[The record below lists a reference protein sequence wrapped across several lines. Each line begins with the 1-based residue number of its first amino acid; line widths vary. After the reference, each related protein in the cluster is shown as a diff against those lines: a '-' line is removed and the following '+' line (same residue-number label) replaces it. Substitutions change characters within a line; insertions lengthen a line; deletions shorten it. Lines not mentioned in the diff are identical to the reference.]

1 MMKYN
6 LKWLR
11 AVLEPEDQVSLD
23 FVVAELREK
32 ISHEKAHDQV
42 YRWVLVIKEILG
54 EETQSQMICKECS
67 NDDWEL
73 VWFGA
78 LKEEGSHVNIYQCKD
93 CKRIVM
99 TTETWLHSN
108 EEV

>member
-1 MMKYN
+1 
-6 LKWLR
+6 
-11 AVLEPEDQVSLD
+11 
-23 FVVAELREK
+23 
-32 ISHEKAHDQV
+32 
-42 YRWVLVIKEILG
+42 
-54 EETQSQMICKECS
+54 MICKECS